1 MHQSKALVDLSRITL
16 FLKIFVVFS
25 GPEIPKNRVKY
36 VFFKDVSKNHVL
48 GLELVKSDRF

>member
-1 MHQSKALVDLSRITL
+1 MHQSKALVEFSRILL

-25 GPEIPKNRVKY
+25 RPENPKNGVKF

-48 GLELVKSDRF
+48 GLKLVISDRL